1 MPRIIKKEAKAP
13 KRVPVALGPGEAAEV
28 ECGEGEYVLYY
39 NNAPVSRAAGDFLE
53 ACFRVEKYIICFTRE
68 ELEGV
73 CRER

>member
-1 MPRIIKKEAKAP
+1 VPRIIKKEAKTP
-13 KRVPVALGPGEAAEV
+13 KRVPVAIEAGVTAEV
-28 ECGEGEYVLYY
+28 ECGEGEYTLYY

>member
-1 MPRIIKKEAKAP
+1 VPKIIKREVKSP

-39 NNAPVSRAAGDFLE
+39 SNAPVSRAGGDFVE
-53 ACFRVEKYIICFTRE
+53 ACFRVEKYIICFARE